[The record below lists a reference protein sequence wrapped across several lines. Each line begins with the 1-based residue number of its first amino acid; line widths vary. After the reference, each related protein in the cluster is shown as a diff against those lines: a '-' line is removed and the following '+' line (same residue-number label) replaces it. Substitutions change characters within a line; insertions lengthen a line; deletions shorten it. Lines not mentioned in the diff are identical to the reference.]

1 MSLKI
6 GFIGLGTM
14 GKPMAVNIVK
24 AGFDL
29 TVCDLRD
36 ERCRELALLGAKVAS
51 SPRDVART

>member
-1 MSLKI
+1 
-6 GFIGLGTM
+6 M

-29 TVCDLRD
+29 TVCDLRE

-51 SPRDVART
+51 SPGEIAKHSRHRRDRRRRR